1 VGIATGDLSENL
13 EAPVLVATL
22 ETQKYRLIRGDGP
35 ALLVI
40 DEYQMLAD
48 GDRGLNYELAI
59 AMAPA
64 QTRLLLLSGSV
75 ENPHHIVKWL
85 ERLGRKAQLVRH
97 LERPVPL
104 EEVNVGQL
112 SVHVPSEVK
121 GIWPRFVAKAL
132 VDDLGPVLIF
142 APRRKETELL
152 AMELARFLPN
162 PNPLTL
168 TTEQKQLVGE
178 KVARLLRC
186 RVAYHHSGLSYGAR
200 AGVIEPLTKAG
211 QLRVVVATMG
221 LAAGINFSLRSVAL
235 AADSYRRDGIE
246 VSIRPDEI
254 LQMFGRAGRR
264 GIDEVGYVLVS
275 PNGIRLIDG
284 RPAFLARSG
293 LVDWSAL
300 LGIMGAAAQAGL
312 DPFGEAVRVQER
324 LFTTKP
330 ILLGVE
336 GALKNPSTP
345 CGLKTDGER
354 ARHVRKMVR
363 QFLNSRGEWEPWP
376 ALKDVPADQVRVM
389 EPLGEGVLQLRKLS
403 GPVASRRRATTAD
416 ILSAPTGPALKISDA
431 GQAKPEPDTSP
442 AADGDAS
449 PASPVI
455 RLRPALTVEA
465 AVERLGEGGTLVR
478 LPGGMFARSLTVAEA
493 LNGEQILLAKWVR
506 KLTNWNGRQ
515 TSLTSWRDLVVPVL
529 EQRFAAGKTP
539 LLQVNY
545 PKPVRLKDEFAEHMP
560 AVGIGPVHAVV
571 ALDQL
576 PLKVCVDT
584 HGVALWK
591 PPEREIFP
599 PDCAQ
604 CACVPLCK
612 QLPTGTGVASIW
624 RRLGLVDGTGMPSRR
639 GRIVSF
645 FHSGDGL
652 AVAAALEDE
661 SLPIDELAYELANL
675 HAGFRFAKGDARW
688 DGRIAMACQRT
699 FGTQTFTGYLDNGVP
714 PEYGAGAEEIAADV
728 HKDPLG
734 KNGWV
739 TEFLGIGDIDRM
751 IIEWRS
757 VLRQVAHAPDLD
769 WPRWQK
775 LKERAREILRETD
788 SPTITELPPLDF
800 AQTKR
805 ISHQLSLRRH

>member
-1 VGIATGDLSENL
+1 
-13 EAPVLVATL
+13 
-22 ETQKYRLIRGDGP
+22 
-35 ALLVI
+35 
-40 DEYQMLAD
+40 
-48 GDRGLNYELAI
+48 
-59 AMAPA
+59 
-64 QTRLLLLSGSV
+64 
-75 ENPHHIVKWL
+75 
-85 ERLGRKAQLVRH
+85 
-97 LERPVPL
+97 
-104 EEVNVGQL
+104 
-112 SVHVPSEVK
+112 
-121 GIWPRFVAKAL
+121 
-132 VDDLGPVLIF
+132 
-142 APRRKETELL
+142 
-152 AMELARFLPN
+152 
-162 PNPLTL
+162 
-168 TTEQKQLVGE
+168 
-178 KVARLLRC
+178 
-186 RVAYHHSGLSYGAR
+186 
-200 AGVIEPLTKAG
+200 
-211 QLRVVVATMG
+211 
-221 LAAGINFSLRSVAL
+221 
-235 AADSYRRDGIE
+235 
-246 VSIRPDEI
+246 
-254 LQMFGRAGRR
+254 
-264 GIDEVGYVLVS
+264 VGYVLVS

-389 EPLGEGVLQLRKLS
+389 EPLGEGVLQLLKLS

-416 ILSAPTGPALKISDA
+416 ILSAPTGPTLKISDA

>member
-1 VGIATGDLSENL
+1 
-13 EAPVLVATL
+13 
-22 ETQKYRLIRGDGP
+22 
-35 ALLVI
+35 
-40 DEYQMLAD
+40 
-48 GDRGLNYELAI
+48 
-59 AMAPA
+59 
-64 QTRLLLLSGSV
+64 
-75 ENPHHIVKWL
+75 
-85 ERLGRKAQLVRH
+85 
-97 LERPVPL
+97 
-104 EEVNVGQL
+104 
-112 SVHVPSEVK
+112 
-121 GIWPRFVAKAL
+121 
-132 VDDLGPVLIF
+132 
-142 APRRKETELL
+142 
-152 AMELARFLPN
+152 
-162 PNPLTL
+162 
-168 TTEQKQLVGE
+168 
-178 KVARLLRC
+178 
-186 RVAYHHSGLSYGAR
+186 
-200 AGVIEPLTKAG
+200 
-211 QLRVVVATMG
+211 
-221 LAAGINFSLRSVAL
+221 
-235 AADSYRRDGIE
+235 
-246 VSIRPDEI
+246 
-254 LQMFGRAGRR
+254 
-264 GIDEVGYVLVS
+264 
-275 PNGIRLIDG
+275 
-284 RPAFLARSG
+284 
-293 LVDWSAL
+293 
-300 LGIMGAAAQAGL
+300 
-312 DPFGEAVRVQER
+312 
-324 LFTTKP
+324 
-330 ILLGVE
+330 
-336 GALKNPSTP
+336 
-345 CGLKTDGER
+345 
-354 ARHVRKMVR
+354 
-363 QFLNSRGEWEPWP
+363 
-376 ALKDVPADQVRVM
+376 
-389 EPLGEGVLQLRKLS
+389 
-403 GPVASRRRATTAD
+403 
-416 ILSAPTGPALKISDA
+416 
-431 GQAKPEPDTSP
+431 
-442 AADGDAS
+442 
-449 PASPVI
+449 
-455 RLRPALTVEA
+455 
-465 AVERLGEGGTLVR
+465 
-478 LPGGMFARSLTVAEA
+478 VAEA

-757 VLRQVAHAPDLD
+757 VLRQVAHAPDLE

-800 AQTKR
+800 TQTKR

>member
-1 VGIATGDLSENL
+1 GIATGDLSENL